1 MFRLLL
7 KILVSIN
14 KDQKLI
20 YIKKR
25 VYELKMDGLDPI
37 FDISKIRL
45 VRYEHHPF
53 LFIYLKPLSEIGS
66 FVNKKVTI
74 KSMHDSIILTHIL

>member
-25 VYELKMDGLDPI
+25 VYALKMDGLDPI
-37 FDISKIRL
+37 FDISKIRF
-45 VRYEHHPF
+45 VRYEHHPY
-53 LFIYLKPLSEIGS
+53 LFIYLKALTEIGS
-66 FVNKKVTI
+66 FVSKKVTL
-74 KSMHDSIILTHIL
+74 KSMIA